1 MEREKKKTA
10 RNFSAKLDF
19 RNAQKKRRMEI
30 NLRVSTRAPKLTP
43 TPTPTPTPPAAIA
56 VVPVPT
62 IKPTLSKYTQ
72 QDQTLQL
79 LYISFFSLVTS
90 TVPKTL
96 DFDLCTYP
104 APSF

>member
-1 MEREKKKTA
+1 
-10 RNFSAKLDF
+10 
-19 RNAQKKRRMEI
+19 MEI

-43 TPTPTPTPPAAIA
+43 TPTPPAARV

-62 IKPTLSKYTQ
+62 IKPTLLKYTQ